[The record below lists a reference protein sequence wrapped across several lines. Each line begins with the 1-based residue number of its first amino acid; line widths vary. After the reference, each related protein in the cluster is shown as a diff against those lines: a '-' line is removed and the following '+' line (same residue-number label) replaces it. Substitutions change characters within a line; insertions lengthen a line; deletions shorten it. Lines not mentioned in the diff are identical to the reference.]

1 MNSLQNEGRGRQDNS
16 FSRSK
21 VVSPHDAYTY
31 ALRVALL
38 SHVLQPRA
46 RRTQYVQAPQPQPNR
61 SSTSINDMMKDF
73 SLIRDAK
80 STRFPRG
87 FVEELEKRL
96 KGVLMSQ
103 EKRPEYNDPLVKRTF
118 AAFFNALTEQAF
130 KKRMK
135 EDRRVEDLVL
145 IFFSNATKELQREA
159 QKSKPTQEDW
169 VKLMT
174 DRHVALF
181 VRLILLI
188 MKSNDWMRER
198 PELASRL
205 TSLETKLLM
214 HDENLAEEGGSK
226 GTQIEVVAPISYEVK
241 DMVLVQVVARI
252 FGVTNA
258 QVQSDVNK
266 NKDSWT
272 DKAALQD
279 LKTYQAHLN
288 LNTKKT
294 IGSEDFDLEESY
306 EAWRKAETPDLSQM
320 MLAIIQANPEL
331 ARSTPGASLPQFK
344 GQPNGAHSSEAG
356 HSGPDRKSSMNSE
369 DGSSYVIDQALDI
382 NGLSL
387 GENGINDNRD
397 EENVFTF
404 IPTEPR
410 AYYRFILLQALN
422 HDLNDPSLEPS
433 APSNDAPSVK
443 LISRQSTEL
452 LNELCLR
459 WRIPMFSRMV
469 LFLDAIR
476 QKYVDQEI
484 SLDTL
489 DSAFNF
495 AKAPPVENKR
505 SSLAEPMFIFTDRN
519 KWTLADFALM
529 QQILNSLFEALLR
542 DLYDALLHCYDNKPS
557 PLMGSV
563 LYVLDNHVRD
573 DPGFSE
579 NQAVLARFQD
589 QTNEGLIQK
598 ARDMYSE
605 YVDKEIP
612 QDSETWEF
620 YHLIQLGKS
629 VVKLSEKIQ
638 KRFKRNPE
646 ILGVNPLVVLL
657 ECTLP
662 VYAQDARNM
671 IEQILEYAH
680 QTNQIIAIEDGFD
693 LYRELVEI
701 RRIHTESL
709 PGVAFAF
716 HVESLL
722 ADFVWRWIRRTD
734 EQIIG
739 WVDGAV
745 KQDKFT
751 VRTEVAKQIPTEDER
766 HSVSVIDIFRSF
778 NQVIDQISQ
787 LNWDDDL
794 QYAKFMTA
802 LSKSIGSA
810 IARYCELIEQMFA
823 KEMDRMT
830 PEQEAALNQ
839 SRQEKW
845 MQLAKDAWNNR
856 ERIEPFQFFAEVSP
870 A

>member
-1 MNSLQNEGRGRQDNS
+1 
-16 FSRSK
+16 
-21 VVSPHDAYTY
+21 
-31 ALRVALL
+31 
-38 SHVLQPRA
+38 
-46 RRTQYVQAPQPQPNR
+46 
-61 SSTSINDMMKDF
+61 MMKDF
-73 SLIRDAK
+73 TLVRDAK

-87 FVEELEKRL
+87 FIEELEKRL

-118 AAFFNALTEQAF
+118 ATFFNTLTEQTF

-159 QKSKPTQEDW
+159 QKSKPAGEDW

-181 VRLILLI
+181 VRLIIVIL
-188 MKSNDWMRER
+188 KSNDWMREK
-198 PELASRL
+198 PELATRL
-205 TSLETKLLM
+205 TNLESKLLM
-214 HDENLAEEGGSK
+214 HDENLADDGTGK
-226 GTQIEVVAPISYEVK
+226 GTQVEVVAPTSFDVK

-252 FGVTNA
+252 FGVTKA
-258 QVQSDVNK
+258 QAQSDINK
-266 NKDSWT
+266 NKDAWT

-288 LNTKKT
+288 LNTRKT

-320 MLAIIQANPEL
+320 MLAIIQANPDL
-331 ARSTPGASLPQFK
+331 AKSTPGASLPQFK
-344 GQPNGAHSSEAG
+344 GQVNGAHSSDSA
-356 HSGPDRKSSMNSE
+356 HDDATRKSSFKSD
-369 DGSSYVIDQALDI
+369 DGSSYVIDQPVDMSSL
-382 NGLSL
+382 NL
-387 GENGINDNRD
+387 GEDGVKEDTD
-397 EENVFTF
+397 GENIYTF
-404 IPTEPR
+404 IPCDPR
-410 AYYRFILLQALN
+410 AYYRFVLLQALQ
-422 HDLNDPSLEPS
+422 HDLNDASLEPS
-433 APSNDAPSVK
+433 SPSTDAPTVK
-443 LISRQSTEL
+443 LLSKQSTEL

-469 LFLDAIR
+469 LFLDVIR

-484 SLDTL
+484 NLDTL

-495 AKAPPVENKR
+495 VKVPPVENKR
-505 SSLAEPMFIFTDRN
+505 SSIAEPISVFSDRN
-519 KWTLADFALM
+519 RWTLADFALM
-529 QQILNSLFEALLR
+529 QQILGSLYEALLR
-542 DLYDALLHCYDNKPS
+542 DLYEAVLHSYDSKPS
-557 PLMGSV
+557 PLMSSV
-563 LYVLDNHVRD
+563 LYILDNNIRN

-579 NQAVLARFQD
+579 TTGTLARFQD
-589 QTNEGLIQK
+589 QASEGLVQR
-598 ARDMYSE
+598 ARDIYSE
-605 YVDKEIP
+605 HVDKEIP

-629 VVKLSEKIQ
+629 VIKLAEKIQ
-638 KRFKRNPE
+638 KRFRRNPE
-646 ILGVNPLVVLL
+646 VMGVNPLMILL

-671 IEQILEYAH
+671 VEQILEFAQ
-680 QTNQIIAIEDGFD
+680 QTGQEIAIEDGFD

-701 RRIHTESL
+701 RRIHADSL
-709 PGVAFAF
+709 PSVPFAF
-716 HVESLL
+716 HIESLL

-734 EQIIG
+734 EQIFG
-739 WVDGAV
+739 WVEGAV

-751 VRTEVAKQIPTEDER
+751 VRTEIAKHIPTEDER
-766 HSVSVIDIFRSF
+766 HSVSVMDVFRSF

-794 QYAKFMTA
+794 QYAKFMTS
-802 LSKSIGSA
+802 LSKSIGAA
-810 IARYCELIEQMFA
+810 IARYCELMEQMFA

-839 SRQEKW
+839 TRQEKW
-845 MQLAKDAWNNR
+845 MQLAKDAWNNK
-856 ERIEPFQFFAEVSP
+856 ERIEPFQFFPEVSC
-870 A
+870 ALRTWDNSH